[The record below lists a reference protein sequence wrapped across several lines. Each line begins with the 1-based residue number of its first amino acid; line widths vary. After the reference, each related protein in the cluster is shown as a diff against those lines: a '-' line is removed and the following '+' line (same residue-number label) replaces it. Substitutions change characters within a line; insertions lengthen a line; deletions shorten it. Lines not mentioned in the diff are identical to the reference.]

1 MRSKCD
7 GVARLKQLE
16 ANLDRRFSLF
26 GVRFGFD
33 GLVGLIPGV
42 GDLVTGALGLYLILE
57 AHRLGARRWTMVR
70 MLINWGLDFSVGAI
84 PVVGDIFDIAFKSNS
99 RNIRLLIAD
108 LERRATKLRE
118 VNREIQQLRA
128 A

>member
-16 ANLDRRFSLF
+16 ANLDRRFSFMGLKF
-26 GVRFGFD
+26 GYD
-33 GLVGLIPGV
+33 GIVGLIPGV
-42 GDLVTGALGLYLILE
+42 GDLITGAFGLYLILE

-70 MLINWGLDFSVGAI
+70 MLINWGVDFGVGAI
-84 PVVGDIFDIAFKSNS
+84 PIVGDIFDIAFKSNS

-118 VNREIQQLRA
+118 ANREIQQLRA